1 MEEDKSRRND
11 LVDTT
16 DCLEAVGV
24 FRGWKNALFM
34 IVIFC
39 LLLLQA
45 SFWLVNL
52 GCVKPEGCKIESSAV
67 AASQTAKVEQAAGQ
81 TAEEKAKIDKAA
93 KEAVAGTEVSAEA
106 PQQQEEKRICP
117 WLSVIRFE
125 WLAGLIR
132 ILNFAVTGAAILYC
146 LTMMFCLKVSLL
158 GRLGGINHISRAFFL
173 SLVMVVL
180 LLPWQRFFGN
190 IFVGVIYTPEELLSS
205 CGAGGAKNIFVTGLH
220 YLRFTGYWV
229 VVVLFLVLS
238 QLRSSRWAKA
248 TLRRLEVI

>member
-1 MEEDKSRRND
+1 MEEDTNRQSD

-16 DCLEAVGV
+16 DCLEAIGV

-34 IVIFC
+34 IVVFC

-52 GCVKPEGCKIESSAV
+52 GCIKGEGCQMKCPL
-67 AASQTAKVEQAAGQ
+67 AAAPQTAQVEQAAV
-81 TAEEKAKIDKAA
+81 EEKAKIEEAA
-93 KEAVAGTEVSAEA
+93 KEAVAGTEVPAET
-106 PQQQEEKRICP
+106 PQKPEGMRLCP
-117 WLSVIRFE
+117 WLSAIRFE
-125 WLAGLIR
+125 WLARLIR
-132 ILNFAVTGAAILYC
+132 ILNFVVTGAAILYC

-173 SLVMVVL
+173 SLVMAVL
-180 LLPWQRFFGN
+180 LLPWQRVFGE
-190 IFVGVIYTPEELLSS
+190 IFIGAIYTPEELLSR
-205 CGAGGAKNIFVTGLH
+205 CGDAGAKNIFVTALH

-229 VVVLFLVLS
+229 VVMLFLILS
-238 QLRSSRWAKA
+238 QIRSSRWAKA

>member
-1 MEEDKSRRND
+1 MEEDNRRQND

-16 DCLEAVGV
+16 DCLEAIGV

-52 GCVKPEGCKIESSAV
+52 GCIKGEGCKMESSAV
-67 AASQTAKVEQAAGQ
+67 AASQTAQVEQ
-81 TAEEKAKIDKAA
+81 TAEEKAKIEKAA

-106 PQQQEEKRICP
+106 PQNPQEKRMCP
-117 WLSVIRFE
+117 WLSAIRFE

-146 LTMMFCLKVSLL
+146 LTMLFCLKVSLL

-173 SLVMVVL
+173 SLLMVVL

-190 IFVGVIYTPEELLSS
+190 IFMGVIYTPEELLSR
-205 CGAGGAKNIFVTGLH
+205 CGAAGAKNIFVTGLH

-229 VVVLFLVLS
+229 VVMLFLILS